1 MKVANMRAIPI
12 FLITGLALASVVFAD
27 VKPAALFA
35 DALHVPLPDR
45 SVLDKTALDQAREL
59 VSKMSLEQK
68 ARLINMD
75 SQAVEEFGIPA
86 HYWWNEALHGLVK
99 RGKST
104 SFPISLCMAS
114 TWNPELINQMATAI
128 SDEARALH
136 HADSPADAVKRFHGL
151 TIWSPTINM
160 ARDPR
165 WGRTQETYGEDPF
178 LTGVIGKAFIT
189 GLQGD
194 DPNWL
199 KTVSTVKHFVANNT
213 ENNRTRVRPDISARA
228 LREYYLPA
236 FRTAVE
242 EAGVESIMV
251 AYNGINGIPCGANK
265 WLLTDVLRKQWGFRG
280 TVVTDVGVPSFIVK
294 PHRFAKDSKEASAA
308 MFNAGVDISCDR
320 AWIKSLNPTVDAI
333 DAVRAGILKEEII
346 DRAAAQGLATRIK
359 LGLLRPKEDDPYAN
373 ISTNVVGCRDHL
385 ALARKI
391 ASDGII
397 LLKNE
402 GSVLPA
408 TPEKY
413 DRILLAGPRMSD
425 AALGLYSGTPS
436 HPAVSAAAGIAEVL
450 SGEYEIQSL
459 YSGAWQPIPSE
470 NFHIEGDAS
479 TAGLKAEYFPNTKLK
494 GEPKTVRVDPAINFN
509 WPRPLSHIDPD
520 IPQPRFSVRWSGEL
534 VPSRTGS
541 HVFSIEACS
550 GARVFFDDREII
562 DIWGGHAESSG
573 MSSAVELTAGKPV
586 KIRVEYFNIPKDRE
600 ILVRLNWIQPPE
612 KAVTGNPARE
622 LLVYVGGMK
631 QDKAAEARDFA
642 DLDLPPEQVA
652 EIREL
657 SQSYPHMVLV
667 INDAST
673 PELGELTQ
681 VVPAILLEWFA
692 GQQGGYGLA
701 DVIGGQVNPAGRL
714 PLTYYADM
722 KKLPDFQD
730 YEISKGRTYMYAK
743 DNVAYPFGHGLSYSS
758 FRYGNI
764 AVSQSECS
772 ADDELLIT
780 LDVSNTSAM
789 DGDDV
794 VQLYVSNIESKV
806 YQPLKQLKAFE
817 RIHVPA
823 GKTVKVSLPLK
834 IRSLSWWDENND
846 GFVIDKGRYRLNI
859 GASSS
864 DIRLTKEIDVK

>member
-1 MKVANMRAIPI
+1 MKKTTTKRWDRKRSILCVG
-12 FLITGLALASVVFAD
+12 FLSFAVSPFIAGLC
-27 VKPAALFA
+27 AAQ
-35 DALHVPLPDR
+35 VPDR
-45 SVLDKTALDQAREL
+45 SELDKTALDQAREL
-59 VSKMSLEQK
+59 VSKMSLDQK
-68 ARLINMD
+68 TGLIDMK
-75 SQAVEEFGIPA
+75 SLAVEEFGIPA
-86 HYWWNEALHGLVK
+86 HHWWNEALHGVGR
-99 RGKST
+99 RGKAT
-104 SFPISLCMAS
+104 SFPVSLCMAS
-114 TWNPELINQMATAI
+114 TWNPELINKMASAI
-128 SDEARALH
+128 GDEARALH
-136 HADSPADAVKRFHGL
+136 HADSPGDAAKRYHGL

-178 LTGVIGKAFIT
+178 LTGVIGKAFVT

-199 KTVSTVKHFVANNT
+199 KTVATVKHFVANNR
-213 ENNRTRVRPDISARA
+213 EKSRTRARPNISERA
-228 LREYYLPA
+228 LREYYFPA

-242 EAGVESIMV
+242 EGGVESIMV
-251 AYNGINGIPCGANK
+251 AYNGINGIPCGANR
-265 WLLTDVLRKQWGFRG
+265 WLLTDVLRKEWGFRG
-280 TVVTDVGVPSFIVK
+280 TVVTDVGVPSFLYSS
-294 PHRFAKDSKEASAA
+294 HRFVKDREAASAA
-308 MFNAGVDISCDR
+308 MFNAGVDIACDR
-320 AWIKSLNPTVDAI
+320 NRKSPVADA
-333 DAVRAGILKEEII
+333 RAAFQSGFLRLSKI

-359 LGLLRPKEDDPYAN
+359 LGLLRPEENDPYAN
-373 ISTNVVGCRDHL
+373 ISTNVVGCSDHL

-391 ASDGII
+391 ASDGMI

-413 DRILLAGPRMSD
+413 DRIVLAGPRMND
-425 AALGLYSGTPS
+425 ASLGIYSGTPT
-436 HPAVSAAAGIAEVL
+436 HPPVSAATGLSELL
-450 SGEYEIQSL
+450 SGEYDVQSPF
-459 YSGAWQPIPSE
+459 SGSWQPVPAE
-470 NFHIEGDAS
+470 NFHLEGDAS
-479 TAGLKAEYFPNTKLK
+479 TAGLKAEYFPNLNLSGK
-494 GEPKTVRVDPAINFN
+494 PKTVRIDPAVDFN
-509 WPRPLSHIDPD
+509 WPRPLSHVDPD
-520 IPQPRFSVRWSGEL
+520 IPQPSFSVRWSGEL
-534 VPSRTGS
+534 VPSRTGP
-541 HVFSIEACS
+541 HVFSIEACQ
-550 GARVFFDDREII
+550 GARMFLDDRKIL
-562 DIWGGHAESSG
+562 DIWGSHADSSA
-573 MSSAVELTAGKPV
+573 MSTAVELTAGKPA
-586 KIRVEYFNIPKDRE
+586 KIRVEYFDAQAEPATRI
-600 ILVRLNWIQPPE
+600 RLSWIQPPE
-612 KAVTGNPARE
+612 KKVVGNPARE
-622 LLVYVGGMK
+622 LLVYVGGMHPE
-631 QDKAAEARDFA
+631 KAAEARDFA
-642 DLDLPPEQVA
+642 DLDLPPEQIE

-657 SQSYPHMVLV
+657 STIYPHMVLV

-681 VVPAILLEWFA
+681 VVPAILLEWLA
-692 GQQGGYGLA
+692 GQQGGYALA
-701 DVIGGQVNPAGRL
+701 DLIGGRVNPAGRL

-722 KKLPDFQD
+722 KKLPNIQD

-780 LDVSNTSAM
+780 LDVSNTSAR
-789 DGDDV
+789 DGDEV

-823 GKTVKVSLPLK
+823 GKTVKVSLPLN

-846 GFVIDKGRYRLNI
+846 GFVLDKGRYRLNI